1 MKVHGWCVEYRG
13 GSRIFFRRGCTRLL
27 LCFNTNKPHSFFFFC
42 RIPVALENC
51 RSSQRGREGV
61 HPLHPPPRS
70 APGVWLLWQL
80 DTRFAVVFRFLLV
93 NTAMRFFKTSLFSTE
108 NVWAL
113 KVSAVLRLC
122 IPILRTIA
130 CLVSVTVRH
139 LINFFHTRVTR
150 NLTSNAAHFKDLTKM
165 WYVLFAYGTTSKFC

>member
-27 LCFNTNKPHSFFFFC
+27 LYFNTNKPHFFLQNTSC
-42 RIPVALENC
+42 IRKPQVI
-51 RSSQRGREGV
+51 SGGREGA

-139 LINFFHTRVTR
+139 LINFLHTRVTR
-150 NLTSNAAHFKDLTKM
+150 KVTSNADYFKDLTKK
-165 WYVLFAYGTTSKFC
+165 WYVLFAYGTTSKCC